1 MIPLVW
7 RMTVLALLL
16 LLLLFGM
23 SGWVSSST
31 TTADNNDNQVK
42 RTFVNI
48 LDNATIDV
56 IKECVDTDNAYSV
69 IDVSSPANN
78 KVPLHHHTK
87 YEEIAQVLEGT
98 LFFQVDKGEPIML
111 SVGESISVGPNKVHT
126 WWTGED
132 EPAKFRAI
140 TRPCFDGFHEGL
152 ELVANVAKSKSDE
165 DWGVLQKFRY
175 HAVMWQMMATE
186 IDERF
191 GSIFGFLFRHCART
205 NKSQAFLLN
214 LRDRFLPHLRGD
226 ALYSSETPDQTVP
239 NAEMEL

>member
-7 RMTVLALLL
+7 RMTLLA

-31 TTADNNDNQVK
+31 TTADNNDNQIK

-111 SVGESISVGPNKVHT
+111 SVGESTSQQGTYVVDSGR
-126 WWTGED
+126 TGQVSGHH
-132 EPAKFRAI
+132 PA
-140 TRPCFDGFHEGL
+140 
-152 ELVANVAKSKSDE
+152 
-165 DWGVLQKFRY
+165 
-175 HAVMWQMMATE
+175 
-186 IDERF
+186 
-191 GSIFGFLFRHCART
+191 LFRWL
-205 NKSQAFLLN
+205 S
-214 LRDRFLPHLRGD
+214 
-226 ALYSSETPDQTVP
+226 
-239 NAEMEL
+239 